1 VPIGFE
7 MLVLERS
14 FAISLF
20 ETFILISSRNTPPKD
35 LSLPSWYMILTG
47 MDTKSVDRELSQIMQ
62 IGW

>member
-1 VPIGFE
+1 MPIGFE

-20 ETFILISSRNTPPKD
+20 ETFILISSRNAPPKD

-47 MDTKSVDRELSQIMQ
+47 MDTKSVDR
-62 IGW
+62 